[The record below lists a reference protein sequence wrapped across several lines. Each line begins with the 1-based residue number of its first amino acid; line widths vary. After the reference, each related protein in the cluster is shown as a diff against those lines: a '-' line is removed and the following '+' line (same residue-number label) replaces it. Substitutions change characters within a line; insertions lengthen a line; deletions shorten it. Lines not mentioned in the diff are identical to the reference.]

1 MAEIIKM
8 PKMSDTMTEGTIAAW
23 LKNVGDAVKSGDIL
37 AEVETDKATMEL
49 ENYEDG
55 TLLYIGPKAGE
66 AVAVDGVLAIV
77 GKAGEDFAAL
87 LAGASGGAAA
97 APAPAPASA
106 PAAAPA
112 APVPAPVEAPAP
124 VAAAP
129 VPAPAVTPAPA
140 AAPASANGKKATVV
154 RMPKMSDTMTEGTIA
169 AWLKNVGDAVK
180 SGDILA
186 EVETDK
192 ATMELENYEDG
203 TLLYTGPKAGEAV
216 AVDGILAIIGEEGA
230 DIQALLGGQS
240 GDAQAPA
247 QVPAP
252 AETPAPAE
260 EAKPAAPAAAP
271 AQPAVT
277 GSPAPV
283 SANTGRILASPLAKS
298 IAKEKGINLAQV
310 VGSGDNG
317 RIVQRDVEQ
326 FQSAAVPAAAA
337 ATAPASAPA
346 PAVPTM
352 PTVAPAAPVPAP
364 GAAVAPGAP
373 TPPAA
378 ASAPQAGTY
387 TDTPVSQMR
396 KVIAKRL
403 SESLFTA
410 PHFYLTMEI
419 NMDKAIEARV
429 RLNELSPVKLS
440 FNDLVL
446 KASALALRQH
456 PAVNSSW
463 LGDKIRQNHV
473 INIGVAVAVDEGLL
487 VPVIRNADQKGLSQ
501 IATEVKE
508 LAGKAKTKK
517 LQPAEWEGS
526 TFTISNLGMFGIDE
540 FTAIINPPDACILAV
555 GGIKQTSIVK
565 DGQIVVGNLMKVTLS
580 CDHRVVDG
588 ATGAAFLQTL
598 KGLLEDPMRMLI

>member
-23 LKNVGDAVKSGDIL
+23 LKNVGDKVKSGDIL

-77 GKAGEDFAAL
+77 GKEGEDFSAL
-87 LAGASGGAAA
+87 LNGSTGGAAA
-97 APAPAPASA
+97 APEAPKETPAAPAPVATPIPAAAPAPASV
-106 PAAAPA
+106 AAPA
-112 APVPAPVEAPAP
+112 AP
-124 VAAAP
+124 AAP
-129 VPAPAVTPAPA
+129 
-140 AAPASANGKKATVV
+140 ANGKKATVV

-169 AWLKNVGDAVK
+169 SWLKKVGDKVK

-216 AVDGILAIIGEEGA
+216 PVDGILAIIGEDGA

-240 GDAQAPA
+240 GGAAPS
-247 QVPAP
+247 VAP
-252 AETPAPAE
+252 AEDPKAAEAAAPAV
-260 EAKPAAPAAAP
+260 APAATAPPAAPAQAEAP
-271 AQPAVT
+271 APAVA
-277 GSPAPV
+277 G
-283 SANTGRILASPLAKS
+283 GRILASPLAKS
-298 IAKEKGINLAQV
+298 IAKEKGINLSLV

-317 RIVQRDVEQ
+317 RIVQRDVEN
-326 FQSAAVPAAAA
+326 FQPGAALL
-337 ATAPASAPA
+337 AP
-346 PAVPTM
+346 
-352 PTVAPAAPVPAP
+352 VAPAAAPAAPAAQPQAAPVAQP
-364 GAAVAPGAP
+364 
-373 TPPAA
+373 A
-378 ASAPQAGTY
+378 ASAPQAGAY

-429 RLNELSPVKLS
+429 RLNELSPIKLS

-446 KASALALRQH
+446 KSAAVALRQH
-456 PAVNSSW
+456 PVVNSSW

-487 VPVIRNADQKGLSQ
+487 VPVIRNADQKGLAQ

-508 LAGKAKTKK
+508 LAGRAKAKK

-555 GGIKQTSIVK
+555 GGIKQTPIVK
-565 DGQIVVGNLMKVTLS
+565 DGQIVIGNLMKVTLS